1 MIIIIF
7 RAKIQPGKLTEWQDK
22 VEKLSI
28 PWLKSQHGLLGHY
41 PGKPLV
47 SDAREFCMIM
57 LWKDLDSL
65 KEAVGEDI
73 TQVVLREDEATLVEE
88 SSVDH
93 YELFGSTELQR
104 HLE

>member
-1 MIIIIF
+1 MIIRIF
-7 RAKIQPGKLTEWQDK
+7 RAKIMSDLLTEWQDK

-28 PWLKSQHGLLGHY
+28 PWLKSLHGLLEYY

-47 SDAREFCMIM
+47 SDAREFCMVM

-73 TQVVLREDEATLVEE
+73 TQVVLLEDEATLVEE
-88 SSVDH
+88 SSIDH
-93 YELFGSTELQR
+93 YGLFGPAEMQR
-104 HLE
+104 PLE